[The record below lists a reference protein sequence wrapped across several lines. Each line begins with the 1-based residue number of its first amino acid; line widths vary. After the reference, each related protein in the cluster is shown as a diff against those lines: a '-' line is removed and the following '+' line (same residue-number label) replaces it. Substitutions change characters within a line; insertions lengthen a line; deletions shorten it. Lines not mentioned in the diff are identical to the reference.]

1 MPRTEEFITE
11 LRLVRDLK
19 RKCGKAD
26 GMLKLMDLERNFAR
40 KILVNCQLFYE
51 KRNELAW
58 SEELRVHSRLVL
70 LASLPVQSGP

>member
-19 RKCGKAD
+19 GKCGEAD

-40 KILVNCQLFYE
+40 KIVVNCQLFYE
-51 KRNELAW
+51 KRSELA
-58 SEELRVHSRLVL
+58 
-70 LASLPVQSGP
+70 